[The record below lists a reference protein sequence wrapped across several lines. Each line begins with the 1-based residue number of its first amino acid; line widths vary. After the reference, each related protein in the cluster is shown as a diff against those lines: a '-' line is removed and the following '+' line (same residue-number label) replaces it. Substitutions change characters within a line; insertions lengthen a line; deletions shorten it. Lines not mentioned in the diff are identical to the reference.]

1 MKAQSLGKTV
11 LCNTSA
17 ALVFQE
23 CDGKRSVSDIIYELS
38 ERFPIAKAEIKND
51 VISGLRQLSKLGVID
66 LRRNSQNLSKEARSA
81 LNIAV
86 NAETEYW
93 RSSDGWSPSELLT
106 FAQKHN
112 FIAFTI
118 KNGDT
123 TFEWNGHEHGRP
135 KVLRKFLHQVAVRE
149 PSLKGTFVVSA
160 DDGMYKSK
168 HRFPVLT
175 CSKAQNDSKSMVLIP
190 DFYYMAGYDAL
201 SKRIETAI
209 QKYPWQNKTDLGIWR
224 GSPTGGVSIKENWG
238 ELPRTRLCLWAK
250 QQPELVDAKLVNFA
264 QCSESATEPI
274 AAASIIG
281 ERLGE
286 EEQIAY
292 KYLLNMDGNSCS
304 WAGSWWKLLSNSLM
318 IQVYGDVEPKN
329 GHKWMQWYHHW
340 LNENDHYI
348 SCELDGLESKM
359 NWARE
364 NDVQCSDIAAR
375 ASDFVKEYLNRDMGI
390 AYTALL
396 LKRLS
401 KMEKQ

>member
-135 KVLRKFLHQVAVRE
+135 KVLRKFLHQVAVRK

-238 ELPRTRLCLWAK
+238 ELPRTRLCL
-250 QQPELVDAKLVNFA
+250 
-264 QCSESATEPI
+264 
-274 AAASIIG
+274 
-281 ERLGE
+281 
-286 EEQIAY
+286 
-292 KYLLNMDGNSCS
+292 
-304 WAGSWWKLLSNSLM
+304 
-318 IQVYGDVEPKN
+318 
-329 GHKWMQWYHHW
+329 
-340 LNENDHYI
+340 
-348 SCELDGLESKM
+348 
-359 NWARE
+359 
-364 NDVQCSDIAAR
+364 
-375 ASDFVKEYLNRDMGI
+375 
-390 AYTALL
+390 
-396 LKRLS
+396 
-401 KMEKQ
+401 